1 MSVRL
6 QVVSDPR
13 VLASIV
19 PAWEALAANA
29 CEPNPFYEP
38 WILLPALVAQGAA
51 NFRCVLAWE
60 GDALAGLF
68 PFERQRRYRGLPV
81 ATLASWRHSAYLL
94 CTPLV
99 HADAAVECLKA
110 LLGFRPGDAS
120 LLELRYLRADGPF
133 AAALARALRTSR
145 VAFATVSRFSRPLL
159 RKAQTADA
167 YLARL
172 SPHLRKELRRKQ
184 RRMVEQ
190 PGYAEVVL
198 GPRDDFAAEIERFIA
213 LEASGWKGKA
223 GGAFACSEESLRFGR
238 AVLGEAARRGR
249 LHMVGI
255 DGGGRPVA
263 RRFSLLAGEGAFA
276 FKTAYDERYAQYSP
290 GVLAEVIRMR
300 EFHRLPQQWMDSYTD
315 PDNPTANRMWL
326 ERREIETLAI
336 AAGAWGEFWL
346 SMLPVLRWTARRL
359 APQPAA

>member
-1 MSVRL
+1 MSYRL

-13 VLASIV
+13 ALAGIL

-38 WILLPALVAQGAA
+38 WILLPALEAQGAA
-51 NFRCVLAWE
+51 NFRCVLAWDGE
-60 GDALAGLF
+60 ALAGLF

-99 HADAAVECLKA
+99 RAETAAECLKA
-110 LLGFRPGDAS
+110 LLAWRGDAA
-120 LLELRYLRADGPF
+120 LFELRYLRADGPF

-145 VAFATVSRFSRPLL
+145 AAFATIARFSRPLL
-159 RKAQTADA
+159 CKAPDADA
-167 YLARL
+167 YLAQL
-172 SPHLRKELRRKQ
+172 SPHLRKDLRRKQ
-184 RRMVEQ
+184 RLIAAQ
-190 PGYAEVVL
+190 PGYAEVTL
-198 GPRDDFAAEIERFIA
+198 GPGGDFGAEIERFIA
-213 LEASGWKGKA
+213 LEASGWKGTA
-223 GGAFACSEESLRFGR
+223 GGAFACSEQSLRFGR

-249 LHMVGI
+249 LHMVGL
-255 DGGGRPVA
+255 DCGGRPVA

-276 FKTAYDERYAQYSP
+276 FKTAYDESYAQYSP
-290 GVLAEVIRMR
+290 GVLAEVMRIR

-315 PDNPTANRMWL
+315 PDNPTANRMWS

-359 APQPAA
+359 VPQPSA